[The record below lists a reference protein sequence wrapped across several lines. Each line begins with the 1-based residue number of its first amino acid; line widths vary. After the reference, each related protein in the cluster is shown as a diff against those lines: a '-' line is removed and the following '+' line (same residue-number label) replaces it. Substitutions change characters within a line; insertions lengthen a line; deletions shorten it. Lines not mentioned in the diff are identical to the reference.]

1 MEIAGWIEFDDHHR
15 YRPSELR
22 HLAHHMAAS
31 GATALVTTQKDSINL
46 CEGAAELAAPLPL
59 YWLEIGIRIERQEEF
74 LRAIEN
80 RIFEK

>member
-1 MEIAGWIEFDDHHR
+1 
-15 YRPSELR
+15 
-22 HLAHHMAAS
+22 MAAS

-59 YWLEIGIRIERQEEF
+59 YWLEIGIRIEREEEF